1 MFRVTLPPVVA
12 FGLIAGLAT
21 PSAQAADYLRGSY
34 AGETTPR
41 QVAPA
46 QDWGGFYVG
55 GFAGYSATNSTPGRL
70 AGPSVPTSSY
80 PAAYTA
86 LMPAAT
92 SAFPNASKSGTS
104 FGGFAGINYLWDD
117 VVLGIEAD
125 YSAAR
130 INATSTVGPVTNQSA
145 ATNPQYVLTNTQELK
160 TRVNG
165 WGTLRGRVGYATGMF
180 MPYLTLGIAAGNLD
194 SRARNYGTWTEYNT
208 TTGATVAS
216 GTYAAT
222 GGKSGLAFGTSFGA
236 GIEAQIMP
244 NTFLRA
250 EWQGVQ
256 FANPSNH
263 RYIKDVMIQTGRVGG
278 GVKF

>member
-12 FGLIAGLAT
+12 FGLLAGLST

-55 GFAGYSATNSTPGRL
+55 GFAGYTSVNSTPGAL
-70 AGPSVPTSSY
+70 AGPSVPSSAY
-80 PAAYTA
+80 PAAYSG

-92 SAFPNASKSGTS
+92 SAFPNSSKTGVS

-125 YSAAR
+125 YTASR
-130 INATSTVGPVTNQSA
+130 INANSVVGPVTNQSA
-145 ATNPQYVLTNTQELK
+145 ASNPQYVLTNTQELK

-165 WGTLRGRVGYATGMF
+165 WGTLRGRVGYAMGMF
-180 MPYLTLGIAAGNLD
+180 MPYATLGIAMGNLE
-194 SRARNYGTWTEYNT
+194 SRARNSGTWTEYNT
-208 TTGATVAS
+208 GTGATVAS

-222 GGKSGLAFGTSFGA
+222 AGKSGLAFGASFGA
-236 GIEAQIMP
+236 GVEAQILP

-256 FANPSNH
+256 FTTPSNH
-263 RYIKDVMIQTGRVGG
+263 RHIKDVMLHSGRIGG

>member
-1 MFRVTLPPVVA
+1 MFRVTLSPVLA
-12 FGLIAGLAT
+12 LGLVAGLSCL
-21 PSAQAADYLRGSY
+21 PAQAADYLRGAY
-34 AGETTPR
+34 AGETAPR
-41 QVAPA
+41 EVAGP
-46 QDWGGFYVG
+46 DWGGFYG
-55 GFAGYSATNSTPGRL
+55 GAFAGYSSTNSKPGAL
-70 AGPSVPTSSY
+70 AGPSVPASAY

-92 SAFPNASKSGTS
+92 SAFPNASKTGTS

-125 YSAAR
+125 YTASR
-130 INATSTVGPVTNQSA
+130 VNANSVVGPVTNQSA

-165 WGTLRGRVGYATGMF
+165 WGTLRGRVGYAMGMF
-180 MPYLTLGIAAGNLD
+180 MPYVTLGVAVGNLD

-216 GTYAAT
+216 GTYSAAA
-222 GGKSGLAFGTSFGA
+222 GKNGLAAGAAFGA

-244 NTFLRA
+244 NAFLRA

-256 FANPSNH
+256 FSYAGNQ
-263 RYIKDVMIQTGRVGG
+263 RDIKDVMIQTGRIGG
-278 GVKF
+278 GIKF